1 MNDRELI
8 KAALE
13 ARDFSYSPYSGFSV
27 GAALL
32 CSDGKVYTGCNIESS
47 VFTPTT
53 CAERTAFFKAISEGR
68 YDFVRIAVVGGK
80 VGQPASPSC
89 TPCGVCRQVMKEF
102 CKPDFKI
109 IMASSETEYTTAT
122 LEVLLPRAFDKS
134 EVRSD
139 DEH

>member
-13 ARDFSYSPYSGFSV
+13 AREFSYSPYSGFSV

-53 CAERTAFFKAISEGR
+53 CAERTAFFKAISEAGT
-68 YDFVRIAVVGGK
+68 ILSA
-80 VGQPASPSC
+80 
-89 TPCGVCRQVMKEF
+89 
-102 CKPDFKI
+102 
-109 IMASSETEYTTAT
+109 
-122 LEVLLPRAFDKS
+122 
-134 EVRSD
+134 
-139 DEH
+139 

>member
-13 ARDFSYSPYSGFSV
+13 ARDFSYYPYSGFSV

-80 VGQPASPSC
+80 AGQPASPSC

-109 IMASSETEYTTAT
+109 IMASSETEYTSAT
-122 LEVLLPRAFDKS
+122 LEELLPRAFDKS

>member
-8 KAALE
+8 NAALE

-53 CAERTAFFKAISEGR
+53 CADGVLQSYIRGQ
-68 YDFVRIAVVGGK
+68 VRFCTHSCCRRQGGS
-80 VGQPASPSC
+80 A
-89 TPCGVCRQVMKEF
+89 
-102 CKPDFKI
+102 CKPLVHPLRR
-109 IMASSETEYTTAT
+109 M
-122 LEVLLPRAFDKS
+122 PP
-134 EVRSD
+134 SD
-139 DEH
+139 ERILQTRF